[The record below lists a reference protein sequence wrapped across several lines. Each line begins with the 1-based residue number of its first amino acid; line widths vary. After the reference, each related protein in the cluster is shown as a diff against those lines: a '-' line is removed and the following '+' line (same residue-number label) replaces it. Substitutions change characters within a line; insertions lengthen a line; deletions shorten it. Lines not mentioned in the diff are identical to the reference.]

1 MARVPGGRAGRDG
14 VVDPGPT
21 NTAVAEPNAIDG
33 APTHPGAS
41 AFKPPG
47 LRWWMIALVMLG
59 GVLNY
64 LTRNTLSV
72 AQVRLQDTLHITE
85 LQYSWITATF
95 QCAIMLQPIVG
106 YMLDVVGLRIGLAIC
121 VTAWAF
127 INMAHGLAGS
137 WRGLAVLRGMMGFAE
152 GSANP
157 AGVKATAEWFPARER
172 GLAGGIYNIGASF
185 GSMLAP
191 PLVAAAIYFFNW
203 QMAFVITGALGL
215 VWVCLWL
222 WLYQSPSKHPWLS
235 EEERTYIA
243 AGQEKALAGGAKP
256 SIGQILSQR
265 NFWGIAIPRFLADPM
280 WGTLSFWLPLYL
292 NKVRGWDL
300 KQIALFGW
308 LPFLAADLGSVF
320 GGLVSA
326 ALQKH
331 TGMSTV
337 NARRATFTLGALL
350 MTSVGFAGRV
360 QNPYSAI
367 LLFSVAGFAH
377 QTLSV
382 TVITMA
388 SDLFRRSEVAT
399 VAGMAGTLGNAGLL
413 TFSLLIG
420 WLVSRIGYSPF
431 FVCLGILD
439 IIGAVVL
446 WTLVREPRDHAGRG
460 FPVIAPEAGPVGAAP

>member
-1 MARVPGGRAGRDG
+1 MTNLT
-14 VVDPGPT
+14 DPDVLPRST
-21 NTAVAEPNAIDG
+21 SAAKT
-33 APTHPGAS
+33 S
-41 AFKPPG
+41 AFKLRG
-47 LRWWMIALVMLG
+47 LRWWMIGLIMLG
-59 GVLNY
+59 SILNY

-85 LQYSWITATF
+85 RQYSWITGAF
-95 QCAIMLQPIVG
+95 QGTIMLQPVCG
-106 YMLDVVGLRIGLAIC
+106 YVLDTVGLKMGVA
-121 VTAWAF
+121 VFVVAWSL

-137 WRGLAVLRGMMGFAE
+137 WRGIAFLRGLMGFAE

-157 AGVKATAEWFPARER
+157 SGVKATAEWFPARER
-172 GLAGGIYNIGASF
+172 GLAGGIYNIGASA

-191 PLVAAAIYFFNW
+191 PLVAAAIYLVNW
-203 QMAFVITGALGL
+203 QMAFVVTGAMGL

-222 WLYQSPSKHPWLS
+222 LLYQSPARHPWLTD
-235 EEERTYIA
+235 EERTYIA
-243 AGQEKALAGGAKP
+243 AGQEKSLAAAAKP
-256 SIGQILSQR
+256 SIGQIIRQR

-300 KQIALFGW
+300 KHIALFAW
-308 LPFLAADLGSVF
+308 LPFLAADLGCIF

-326 ALQKH
+326 AAQKYK
-331 TGMSTV
+331 GVSVV
-337 NARRATFTLGALL
+337 NARRIAFTLGACL
-350 MTSVGFAGRV
+350 MISVAFAGKV
-360 QNPYSAI
+360 SSPYTAI

-399 VAGMAGTLGNAGLL
+399 VAGMAGTMGNAGLL

-420 WLVSRIGYSPF
+420 WLVGRLGYSPF
-431 FVCLGILD
+431 FACLSILD
-439 IIGAVVL
+439 IVGAIVL
-446 WTLVREPRDHAGRG
+446 WTLVRERRDQQSGG
-460 FPVIAPEAGPVGAAP
+460 FSVIVLEPGPTGARS